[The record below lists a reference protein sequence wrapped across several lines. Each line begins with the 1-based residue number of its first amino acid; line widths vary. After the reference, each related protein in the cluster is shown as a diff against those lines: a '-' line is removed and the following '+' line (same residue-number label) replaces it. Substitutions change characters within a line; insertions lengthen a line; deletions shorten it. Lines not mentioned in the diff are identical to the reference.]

1 MKMRKRT
8 ALFVI
13 VISATLGLGVGIS
26 RAQEGT
32 PPKAVE
38 TQKPAA
44 AYHLEFALNELED
57 GKKINTRNY
66 IMDVISEREGDLGR
80 IRDIAR
86 DGKALKIGSRVPVE
100 SEQGKFQYIDVGT
113 SIWCKLLEQ
122 DGTLT
127 LDARAE
133 VSSVLPITATDRYSG
148 GSGGKPVLRQLQINS
163 VTAIIP
169 GKVTSLGTV
178 DDPDSK
184 RQFQLE
190 VKVTKLR

>member
-1 MKMRKRT
+1 MRRHA
-8 ALFVI
+8 ALLLVMMA
-13 VISATLGLGVGIS
+13 ATLGLGTAIS
-26 RAQEGT
+26 RAQENT
-32 PPKAVE
+32 PKAVE
-38 TQKPAA
+38 AQKPVP
-44 AYHLEFALNELED
+44 AYHMEFALIELED

-66 IMDVISEREGDLGR
+66 TMDVISEQEGNLGIIREIG
-80 IRDIAR
+80 R
-86 DGKALKIGSRVPVE
+86 DGKELKIGSRIPVE
-100 SEQGKFQYIDVGT
+100 FDQGKLQYIDVGT
-113 SIWCKLLEQ
+113 NIKCRLLEQ
-122 DGTLT
+122 DGALT

-133 VSSVLPITATDRYSG
+133 VSSILPSTATDRYSG

-190 VKVTKLR
+190 VKATKLR